1 MFIFVELFC
10 VGEKIGFDVLD
21 FRPAG
26 PDTEPGQR
34 TFAVFWFSEFSFKF
48 LNLLI
53 SKSTTFC
60 VTREMRLFGDFRL
73 PQ

>member
-10 VGEKIGFDVLD
+10 VGEKIGFEVLD

-34 TFAVFWFSEFSFKF
+34 TFAVFRFSEFSFKF

-53 SKSTTFC
+53 SKS
-60 VTREMRLFGDFRL
+60 RLNLSAILCNSCDEIIW
-73 PQ
+73 

>member
-1 MFIFVELFC
+1 MLIFVELFC
-10 VGEKIGFDVLD
+10 VGEKIGFEVLD

-48 LNLLI
+48 LHLLI
-53 SKSTTFC
+53 SKSC
-60 VTREMRLFGDFRL
+60 VTRAMRLFGDFGL
-73 PQ
+73 P

>member
-53 SKSTTFC
+53 SKS
-60 VTREMRLFGDFRL
+60 RLNLSDIL
-73 PQ
+73 CNSCDEIIW